1 MNNGILWSIGALS
14 PPLAEQAAG
23 FGYTLK
29 NAELH
34 QTKIDYLVYLRINDV
49 LTESQYEKAICRV
62 IEKHIP
68 KDLVRAGEENAAD

>member
-23 FGYTLK
+23 FGYILK

-34 QTKIDYLVYLRINDV
+34 QKKIDYLVYLWINDV
-49 LTESQYEKAICRV
+49 LTESQYEKAIDRV
-62 IEKHIP
+62 FRKHIP
-68 KDLVRAGEENAAD
+68 KDLVKDGEENEVD